1 MSARDAGR
9 RAITLFGIRDAGCC
23 ALAPVRSKGS
33 TGLQPSLFMPYLPL
47 HWRLAVSSLSMSSL
61 KQMTLSVNM
70 RLLPDIETWRKV
82 LRRERVQA
90 PEPSD
95 HCVFERKRKPQQQVF
110 LQLTKDRPNKNKRY
124 SAANAN

>member
-1 MSARDAGR
+1 MSARDAGW
-9 RAITLFGIRDAGCC
+9 RAITLCNIRDGACC

-70 RLLPDIETWRKV
+70 RLLPDIVTWGDGAAGGRAGRAEQLAKLLPRRTDANSAV
-82 LRRERVQA
+82 LDEHAFTV
-90 PEPSD
+90 
-95 HCVFERKRKPQQQVF
+95 
-110 LQLTKDRPNKNKRY
+110 
-124 SAANAN
+124 

>member
-1 MSARDAGR
+1 
-9 RAITLFGIRDAGCC
+9 
-23 ALAPVRSKGS
+23 
-33 TGLQPSLFMPYLPL
+33 
-47 HWRLAVSSLSMSSL
+47 LAVSSLSMSSL

-95 HCVFERKRKPQQQVF
+95 HCVFERNRN
-110 LQLTKDRPNKNKRY
+110 NKFFFC
-124 SAANAN
+124 

>member
-9 RAITLFGIRDAGCC
+9 RAITLFSIRDAGCC

-95 HCVFERKRKPQQQVF
+95 HCF
-110 LQLTKDRPNKNKRY
+110 L
-124 SAANAN
+124 SGNANRNNKFYFS